1 MVTADEYVSA
11 LPVDVFKRMLPAKW
25 STMPFFR
32 QTDELEGEPDASSPW
47 PSPTAPSTA
56 PPAAYADT
64 ARPHSLLEAG
74 RRLSGAHHHR
84 HSGHQPPHVV

>member
-32 QTDELEGEPDASSPW
+32 QTDELEGEPDASPGRRPQPHPLPHRSV
-47 PSPTAPSTA
+47 
-56 PPAAYADT
+56 ADT
-64 ARPHSLLEAG
+64 VRAHSLLEAG
-74 RRLSGAHHHR
+74 RRLSGAHHYR
-84 HSGHQPPHVV
+84 HSCHQPPHVV